1 MLLLG
6 AEGLHKPR
14 NSNTMP
20 SVVVPIAP
28 SNLWADA
35 CVPIGS
41 AVVEPEIL
49 TIVRE
54 TPSPP
59 HFPLVQRGAHAP
71 LL

>member
-6 AEGLHKPR
+6 VEGLHKPR
-14 NSNTMP
+14 NSNTVP

-41 AVVEPEIL
+41 AVVTFLSIAVPA
-49 TIVRE
+49 
-54 TPSPP
+54 
-59 HFPLVQRGAHAP
+59 GAFIG
-71 LL
+71 

>member
-14 NSNTMP
+14 NSNTVP

-41 AVVEPEIL
+41 RAKVIL
-49 TIVRE
+49 
-54 TPSPP
+54 
-59 HFPLVQRGAHAP
+59 Q
-71 LL
+71 